1 MGRFDALTQLE
12 EQPNKPTSSAVV
24 SSPAPKKPPAQQLKK
39 QSGEEKNHEITKSGN
54 SNTLSPTDNLNEKP
68 LKYSTLI
75 NANLIKKIKL
85 LAAERE
91 LKDYEVIEYA
101 LKEYFEKQK

>member
-24 SSPAPKKPPAQQLKK
+24 SSSTPKKSPAQQLKK
-39 QSGEEKNHEITKSGN
+39 QSGKEKNHEIMKSGN
-54 SNTLSPTDNLNEKP
+54 SDTLSPTDNLNEKP

-75 NANLIKKIKL
+75 NANLIKKLNFL
-85 LAAERE
+85 L
-91 LKDYEVIEYA
+91 
-101 LKEYFEKQK
+101 LKENLKITKL

>member
-12 EQPNKPTSSAVV
+12 EPKKPTSSPIV
-24 SSPAPKKPPAQQLKK
+24 SSPAPKKPPAQQVKK
-39 QSGEEKNHEITKSGN
+39 QGDKAKNHEFMKSRN
-54 SNTLSPTDNLNEKP
+54 LEAHSPTDSLKEKP

-75 NANLIKKIKL
+75 NGNLIKKIKL

-91 LKDYEVIEYA
+91 IKDYEVIEFA
-101 LKEYFEKQK
+101 LTEYFNKQK